1 MANLP
6 HTIHDEED
14 QHNKESLNSK
24 FNQTL
29 KNVQGLLKGH
39 NIRGKILLT
48 RSDDIDKSV
57 EGGVKNTNN
66 SHGNITVSK
75 LTSSTSKNEDV
86 ANVVQNSTMG
96 TRATDSAMVTKL
108 CELTWS
114 AILLYMHPNVW
125 RLLLQQF
132 RAKKSACI
140 IFDIQGYAPTNSDR
154 REGVLKRKHLE
165 YLDCVAQFYNPSAI
179 CVSFA
184 MLGCMNMEDN
194 PI

>member
-1 MANLP
+1 MGQRTNSNS
-6 HTIHDEED
+6 HDEED

-66 SHGNITVSK
+66 SHGNITVNK
-75 LTSSTSKNEDV
+75 LTSSTSKNKDV

-96 TRATDSAMVTKL
+96 TRATDSAMNDFTTFICIYERL

-114 AILLYMHPNVW
+114 AILLYMRPNVW

-165 YLDCVAQFYNPSAI
+165 YLDCVAQFYDPSA
-179 CVSFA
+179 
-184 MLGCMNMEDN
+184 
-194 PI
+194 